1 MRQMRGFVALA
12 LVLILCGCGPAA
24 SRAAQPSGTQTAS
37 LPQEEQVWVSFE
49 DNGGTGR
56 LPEALSAPQGEAVVL
71 PAAELSARL
80 DGARLRFVGWA
91 AEADASAPD
100 YLPGES
106 LTLEGDLTLYAVYG
120 EGRYQVVYQTEAGT
134 SSEEVSAGETPREV
148 PELPE
153 GSLGWRDE
161 TGSPV
166 DPAAGAVW
174 TDRTFSQRPA
184 VALNTQDH
192 AKYMDGISDG
202 LFHPDQDMTRAEVA
216 QVLYGLLL
224 EPPEGRASY
233 SDVPEGM
240 WYTQAVT
247 SLGAL
252 WLLDR
257 GEGTA
262 FQPDVVITRGEFAQI
277 LSRFLPLAEEPVAFL
292 DVPEGHPA
300 YGAVCAC
307 VSTGL
312 FQGYPDG
319 TFRPDEAL
327 TRAEAAV
334 VFNHLLGRTP
344 DANAIATAAD
354 LRIFPDVPP
363 SHWAYAQI
371 MEATV
376 SHDYTNS
383 GGEVWT
389 RVEAETTVLPDGYY
403 RFDGWLYRVQSG
415 VFLRSTTV
423 DGFTYDAQGRYTT
436 GSAALDEQ
444 LHQIIDT
451 YTNAAMTRDEKLR
464 ALYNYVRDNFTYLR
478 RDLISKGQT
487 GWEPAYAEEFLELG
501 RGNCY
506 SFSATFCL
514 LARQLG
520 LPAYTVVGA
529 LGGSNSP
536 HGWVEINLDGTTYM
550 FDTQLEW
557 RYLHDYGQGGYDL
570 FMMLPSRTPFVYLR

>member
-1 MRQMRGFVALA
+1 MKQVRILVAAA
-12 LVLILCGCGPAA
+12 LTLLLYGCGAPA
-24 SRAAQPSGTQTAS
+24 SQAAQSLVWIHFDDSGGYGEIPDS
-37 LPQEEQVWVSFE
+37 
-49 DNGGTGR
+49 
-56 LPEALSAPQGEAVVL
+56 LSAPAGEWVTL
-71 PAAELSARL
+71 PGAELRDSREEDA
-80 DGARLRFVGWA
+80 LRFVGWSTQ
-91 AEADASAPD
+91 EGASAPE
-100 YLPGES
+100 YLPDTSFLPQES
-106 LTLEGDLTLYAVYG
+106 LTLYAVYG
-120 EGRYQVVYQTEAGT
+120 QGRYQVTYRTGDFAFT
-134 SSEEVSAGETPREV
+134 EEVMAGEAPQRV
-148 PELPE
+148 PIL
-153 GSLGWRDE
+153 GAGYLGWEDE
-161 TGSPV
+161 TGWPV
-166 DPAAGAVW
+166 DLTTERIWQNQTYTPYE
-174 TDRTFSQRPA
+174 DIP
-184 VALNTQDH
+184 LNNRDH
-192 AKYMDGISDG
+192 TKYMDGISDG
-202 LFHPDQDMTRAEVA
+202 LFHPDQDMTRAEAA
-216 QVLYGLLL
+216 QILYSLLV
-224 EPPEGRASY
+224 EKPEGRATY

-252 WLLDR
+252 GLLDR
-257 GEGTA
+257 EEGTA

-403 RFDGWLYRVQSG
+403 RFDGWLYRVQNG

-436 GSAALDEQ
+436 GSATLDEQ
-444 LHQIIDT
+444 LHQILDT
-451 YTNAAMTRDEKLR
+451 YDPGRKAAGALQLR
-464 ALYNYVRDNFTYLR
+464 P
-478 RDLISKGQT
+478 GQ
-487 GWEPAYAEEFLELG
+487 LHL
-501 RGNCY
+501 
-506 SFSATFCL
+506 SAPGPHLQGTD
-514 LARQLG
+514 R
-520 LPAYTVVGA
+520 VGA
-529 LGGSNSP
+529 GLCRGVFGAGP
-536 HGWVEINLDGTTYM
+536 G
-550 FDTQLEW
+550 QL
-557 RYLHDYGQGGYDL
+557 L
-570 FMMLPSRTPFVYLR
+570 